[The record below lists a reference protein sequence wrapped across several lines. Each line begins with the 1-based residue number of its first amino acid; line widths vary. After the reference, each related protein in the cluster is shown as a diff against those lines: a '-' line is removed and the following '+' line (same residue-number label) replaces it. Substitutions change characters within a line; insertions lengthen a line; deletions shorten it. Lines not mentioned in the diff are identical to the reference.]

1 MSRRVDFDVRRFDG
15 KAACVTLG
23 ELESILHT
31 YKKMKGLALEPYL
44 VAAEKV
50 RVSSYMACFE
60 SYVRREIYQHRS
72 TAYQLREYS
81 VLAVLRGVGQSPQ
94 CLPSCYIAT
103 SFVDCWQQAR
113 AARFSRGLMGKKTAE
128 ALLGLYTRVQGV
140 NKQTVV
146 IDHLGAY
153 SCCDAAHLQR
163 YFQSIGL
170 ANRRYRF
177 FGLLGEVSARQV
189 ATQRALLGAKHQ
201 DEAKP
206 EVKPEAKSAEATLS
220 ADLSISA
227 PVGIK
232 RG

>member
-15 KAACVTLG
+15 EAARVTLG

-31 YKKMKGLALEPYL
+31 YKKMKGLALESYL

-60 SYVRREIYQHRS
+60 GYVRREIYQHRS

-113 AARFSRGLMGKKTAE
+113 AARFSRGLMGKKAVE
-128 ALLGLYTRVQGV
+128 ALLGLYKRVQGV

-153 SCCDAAHLQR
+153 SCCDSAHLQR

-189 ATQRALLGAKHQ
+189 ATQRALLDAKHQ
-201 DEAKP
+201 D
-206 EVKPEAKSAEATLS
+206 EVKPEAKPAEETLS